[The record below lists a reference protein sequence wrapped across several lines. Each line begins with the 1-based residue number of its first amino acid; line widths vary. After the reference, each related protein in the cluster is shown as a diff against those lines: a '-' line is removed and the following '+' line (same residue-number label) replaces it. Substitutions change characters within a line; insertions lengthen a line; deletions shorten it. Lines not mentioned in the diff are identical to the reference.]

1 MSRAG
6 NLARTAQLS
15 PTDLIRAAVP
25 ILIIGGA
32 SAAYYIFGTAPP
44 PKMEDNSTEIATP
57 VEIQAAKDFKGKI
70 EIRVEGVASPYRRV
84 NLAAEVAG
92 RIKFKAPIFE
102 EGNYVTAGT
111 VLAEI
116 DPVDYELAIRRI
128 SEELSQATNSLA
140 EWKTDRE
147 NVLKQIDLAKQDL
160 ELTQREVERVR
171 ALGKRNAIAETEV
184 DKALRAEVA
193 AQTALLQFSNQ
204 LRALDSREARAIS
217 ARDMQLTL
225 LERAKRD
232 LARTK
237 IIAPCNGTIITE
249 SIEQDGYVKDGTTV
263 AIINDTSAS
272 EIACNLELD
281 DLFWI
286 WGTRNANE
294 VKQRA
299 SQDPSAYYEFPATK
313 VTVEFPFQSL
323 VAVWEGELTRF
334 AGTGVDPKTRTIPCR
349 VHVSAPSKSS
359 LKTLAGVEPEGI
371 VAPPLTTGM
380 FVTVRALATP
390 HAPLLELPASAV
402 RSGNVTWIMR
412 DGKLHI
418 QPVQIARRLSDE
430 RVLVYATDQGL
441 KAGDKVVV
449 TPMAMVRE
457 GMSLTERSSS

>member
-1 MSRAG
+1 MSRSS
-6 NLARTAQLS
+6 LLS
-15 PTDLIRAAVP
+15 PVDLIRAAIP

-32 SAAYYIFGTAPP
+32 SAGYYIFGTAPP
-44 PKMEDNSTEIATP
+44 PKMEESNSEIATP
-57 VEIQAAKDFKGKI
+57 VEIQTAQAFKGQI
-70 EIRVEGVASPYRRV
+70 EIKVEGVATPYRRL

-102 EGNYVTAGT
+102 EGNFVTAGT

-116 DPVDYELAIRRI
+116 DPVDYEITIRRI
-128 SEELSQATNSLA
+128 NEELSQATNALA

-147 NVLKQIDLAKQDL
+147 NILKQIELAQQDL

-193 AQTALLQFSNQ
+193 AQTALLQFNNQ
-204 LRALDSREARAIS
+204 LRAIDTREARAIS
-217 ARDMQLTL
+217 ARDMQLTM
-225 LERAKRD
+225 LERAQRD

-263 AIINDTSAS
+263 AIFNDTSAS

-286 WGTRNANE
+286 WGTRNAPE

-299 SQDPSAYYEFPATK
+299 ALDPSAYYEFPNIK
-313 VTVEFPFQSL
+313 VTVEFPFQGL
-323 VAVWEGELTRF
+323 LAVWEGELTRF
-334 AGTGVDPKTRTIPCR
+334 AGTGIDPKTRTIPCR

-359 LKTLAGVEPEGI
+359 LKTVAGVEPEGI

-380 FVTVRALATP
+380 FVTVRAMATP
-390 HAPLLELPASAV
+390 HASLLDLPSAAV
-402 RSGNVTWIMR
+402 RSGNVTWVMR

-430 RVLVYATDQGL
+430 RVLVYATEEGL
-441 KAGDKVVV
+441 KTDDKVVI

-457 GMSLTERSSS
+457 GMPLTERTSS